1 MNNGKIE
8 ERKKVLERLS
18 IGIAVMFG
26 IYWIYNIFIQGR
38 LDLSVQLKSILGAV
52 SLYVVG
58 LIVFLFAIKK
68 YPSEKAKK
76 GKVGTKTLFRC
87 LSLHFTAFLIFFA
100 INIIMSIIMTASGMK
115 MNSMLDNVNVLA
127 PDMLFT
133 LLIFNPIVEELVFRK
148 AFANKL
154 LKYGESF
161 FILASAFCFSILHS
175 VSAGIPNVFNTFIL
189 GLVWAY
195 LYVKTGSL
203 VLPIIMHAISNLIGG
218 IIPMGLQSVSMGY
231 FAIYMLFVLIM
242 GIVGIVMFVKNKKE
256 IVLDGEKKFIT
267 KEEVKEMLS
276 NKGIIIYIVV
286 TAFMLI
292 AENVIK

>member
-1 MNNGKIE
+1 MNNEKIE

-38 LDLSVQLKSILGAV
+38 LDVSVQLKSILGVA

-58 LIVFLFAIKK
+58 IIVFLLIIKK

-76 GKVGTKTLFRC
+76 GKVGVKTVFRC
-87 LSLHFTAFLIFFA
+87 LSLHFTAVLA
-100 INIIMSIIMTASGMK
+100 SLVINIIMTILGIKS
-115 MNSMLDNVNVLA
+115 NSLIDLENANMLA
-127 PDMLFT
+127 PGMLFD

-161 FILASAFCFSILHS
+161 FILVSAFCFSIVHS
-175 VSAGIPNVFNTFIL
+175 VSAGIPQVIYTFIL
-189 GLVWAY
+189 GSVWAY

-203 VLPIIMHAISNLIGG
+203 LLPIIMHAISNLIGG
-218 IIPMGLQSVSMGY
+218 IIPMGLQSLSMMY
-231 FAIYMLFVLIM
+231 MPIYMLFVLII

-267 KEEVKEMLS
+267 KEEVKEMFS
-276 NKGIIIYIVV
+276 NKGIIIYIVITV
-286 TAFMLI
+286 FMLI